1 MSDTTKKLS
10 LLNKINSIKDN
21 DNYNDEDNVYH
32 FGNIGKLVIN
42 NVFIFVPED
51 TTLEITLK
59 NNFITFNTIKKTLPI
74 IEIEYENLQDLY
86 LLIRDE

>member
-21 DNYNDEDNVYH
+21 DNYNDENNVYH
-32 FGNIGKLVIN
+32 FGNIGELVIN
-42 NVFIFVPED
+42 NVFISIPED
-51 TTLEITLK
+51 TTLEVTLK
-59 NNFITFNTIKKTLPI
+59 NNFITFNVIKKALPMI
-74 IEIEYENLQDLY
+74 KVEYENLQDLY